1 MFLDLAPDS
10 IYQRLKADPSQLT
23 KRPLLMNLSDN
34 ELIEKLKKLRED
46 RIEKYLAAGKLVI
59 LMIIMMM
66 MMFITMDII
75 LMSLKIYMLLL
86 NNTMYIY
93 PSSYNSQTYI
103 LQYHLMQVQMKSLI

>member
-59 LMIIMMM
+59 LMIIMMIMMIMIMIM
-66 MMFITMDII
+66 MMMVVIMMMMMMM
-75 LMSLKIYMLLL
+75 MSME
-86 NNTMYIY
+86 
-93 PSSYNSQTYI
+93 
-103 LQYHLMQVQMKSLI
+103 

>member
-1 MFLDLAPDS
+1 MRHGVVVFLDLAPDS

-59 LMIIMMM
+59 LMMTMIMMMTMMMMLISMMM
-66 MMFITMDII
+66 MMSME
-75 LMSLKIYMLLL
+75 
-86 NNTMYIY
+86 
-93 PSSYNSQTYI
+93 
-103 LQYHLMQVQMKSLI
+103 

>member
-59 LMIIMMM
+59 LMMTMIMMMAMMMMLILMMM
-66 MMFITMDII
+66 MMSME
-75 LMSLKIYMLLL
+75 
-86 NNTMYIY
+86 
-93 PSSYNSQTYI
+93 
-103 LQYHLMQVQMKSLI
+103 